1 MITYNKYVDNQD
13 YTWYDSTNVR
23 FSKCYDNPNSSTKT
37 LKIVFKNGRTYVY
50 KDVDINDYLSF
61 KTSSSN
67 GEAVNKY
74 IVKKYKGVR
83 ITDTSED
90 KLEQLKADFIKET
103 EEASEMQVKDLVYQ
117 VEYDEKNAEFIL
129 KMGDK
134 IVYHGVE
141 NKVSLFSLF
150 KSMNISY
157 SLQVVENIDY
167 NTDEHNDEIKLN
179 E

>member
-67 GEAVNKY
+67 GEAVNKH

-83 ITDTSED
+83 ITDTSEE
-90 KLEQLKADFIKET
+90 KLEELKADFIKET

-117 VEYDEKNAEFIL
+117 VEYDEKNAEFVL
-129 KMGDK
+129 KLGDK

-150 KSMNISY
+150 KSMNIRY

-167 NTDEHNDEIKLN
+167 NTDEHNDEIKLD